1 MVLFRLI
8 VCPESETADL
18 VQTILK
24 QTDPTEQNVI
34 EFVETILVY
43 KFPRLSREEIRTML
57 GFNNIELKQTRFYQE
72 IAEEERQVAKN
83 QLVLRLLEKRFSPLP
98 SWVPDQLKQ
107 ANDEQLDLLAERL
120 LDAKTLAEV
129 FH

>member
-1 MVLFRLI
+1 
-8 VCPESETADL
+8 
-18 VQTILK
+18 
-24 QTDPTEQNVI
+24 
-34 EFVETILVY
+34 
-43 KFPRLSREEIRTML
+43 ML

-129 FH
+129 FQ